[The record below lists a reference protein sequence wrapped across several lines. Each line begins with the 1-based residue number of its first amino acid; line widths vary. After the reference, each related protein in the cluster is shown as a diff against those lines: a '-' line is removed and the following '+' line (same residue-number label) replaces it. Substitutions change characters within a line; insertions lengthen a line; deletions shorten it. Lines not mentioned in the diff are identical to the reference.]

1 VPKIA
6 YLSLLMTI
14 NAGDP
19 LLIVGLISILVGSIG
34 AINQTKIKR
43 LLAYSAIGHVGFMLL
58 GIGVATFAGIQAT
71 ILYMIIYII
80 MTVQTFTVVIS
91 HKLDKLVELSGISRR
106 NTIVGITLGIGL
118 MSIAG
123 VPPLAGFLNKYLIIL
138 SVIESNQII
147 YAIIAI
153 LISVISS
160 FYYVRIIRFMF
171 FIDKPTIT
179 SNPVLI
185 TSNQAI
191 VLGIT
196 TYLIITL
203 MFFPS
208 ILMDVSF
215 PLTKA

>member
-1 VPKIA
+1 
-6 YLSLLMTI
+6 M
-14 NAGDP
+14 
-19 LLIVGLISILVGSIG
+19 
-34 AINQTKIKR
+34 
-43 LLAYSAIGHVGFMLL
+43 LAYSAIGHMGFMLI
-58 GIGVATFAGIQAT
+58 GIGAGTYTSYQAT
-71 ILYMIIYII
+71 IVYMILYITMTINSFTMI
-80 MTVQTFTVVIS
+80 MELGLQKI
-91 HKLDKLVELSGISRR
+91 VEVRGISRR
-106 NTIVGITLGIGL
+106 NGIVGFTMGMGL